1 MMLNRFLERAFMKFL
16 YFSLGL
22 GVALILG
29 PIAHHAYYVHQF
41 VNIIP
46 AILNSS
52 GNVQFSELPQMYY
65 AFADGTGLFLIAVSM
80 FFGIKLSL
88 AEERAKQA
96 AKKA

>member
-16 YFSLGL
+16 QLSLGL

-29 PIAHHAYYVHQF
+29 PIAHHAYYVSQF
-41 VNIIP
+41 AHIVP
-46 AILNSS
+46 AILNSQGS
-52 GNVQFSELPQMYY
+52 VHFSELPQMCY
-65 AFADGTGLFLIAVSM
+65 AFADGTGLFLIAISL
-80 FFGIKLSL
+80 FFGIRLSL